1 MSSLERA
8 RDERVEVILLVAFVD
23 ITGYA
28 LQSTRVTDDD
38 LADVIDGYYQLL
50 AEQVSAA
57 GGRVVKYIGDG
68 ALLAFDAADAA
79 DADRGVA
86 ALLDLKL
93 LVDRYFEARAWDC
106 RATIKAHVGPVIAG
120 PFGPPTDRRFDILG
134 KTVNTAAMLDATGIA
149 LSVEAF
155 RKLSPTTRQRFK
167 KHTWPVTY
175 IRVEDPHRFRR
186 R

>member
-1 MSSLERA
+1 MSSLEKA
-8 RDERVEVILLVAFVD
+8 RDERAEVILLVVFVD

-28 LQSTRVTDDD
+28 LQSTRVADDEI
-38 LADVIDGYYQLL
+38 ADVIDGYYQLL

-68 ALLAFDAADAA
+68 ALLAFDAADS
-79 DADRGVA
+79 DRGVA
-86 ALLDLKL
+86 AMLDLKL

-106 RATIKAHVGPVIAG
+106 RAIIKAHVGPVIAG
-120 PFGPPTDRRFDILG
+120 PYGPPTDRRFDILG
-134 KTVNTAAMLDATGIA
+134 KTVNTAAMLETTGVA

-155 RKLSPTTRQRFK
+155 RKLSPATRQRFK

>member
-8 RDERVEVILLVAFVD
+8 RDERAEVILLVAFVD
-23 ITGYA
+23 IAGYA
-28 LQSTRVTDDD
+28 LQSTRVADDEI
-38 LADVIDGYYQLL
+38 ADVIDGYYQLL
-50 AEQVSAA
+50 AEHVSAA

-68 ALLAFDAADAA
+68 ALLAFDAADS
-79 DADRGVA
+79 DHGVA

-93 LVDRYFEARAWDC
+93 LVDRYLERHGWDC
-106 RATIKAHVGPVIAG
+106 RTTIKVHVGPVIAG
-120 PFGPPTDRRFDILG
+120 PFGPPDDRRFDLIG
-134 KTVNTAAMLDATGIA
+134 KAVNTAAMLDASGVA

-155 RKLSPTTRQRFK
+155 RTLSPATRQRFK

>member
-1 MSSLERA
+1 MSNLERA
-8 RDERVEVILLVAFVD
+8 RDERVEVVLLVAFVD

-28 LQSTRVTDDD
+28 LQSTRVADDEI
-38 LADVIDGYYQLL
+38 ADVIDGYYQLL
-50 AEQVSAA
+50 AERTSAA

-68 ALLAFDAADAA
+68 ALVVFDAADS
-79 DADRGVA
+79 DRGVA
-86 ALLDLKL
+86 TLLDLKAH
-93 LVDRYFEARAWDC
+93 VDRYFEHHRWDC
-106 RATIKAHVGPVIAG
+106 RTTIKVHVGPVIAG
-120 PFGPPTDRRFDILG
+120 PFGPPDDRRFDIIG
-134 KTVNTAAMLDATGIA
+134 KTVNTAAMLDATGVA

-155 RKLSPTTRQRFK
+155 RKLSPATRQRFK